1 MIERIDRARNENKN
15 RVGDDDI
22 VLIGKPVVELRLLPQ
37 NVFTRVMAPIVAV
50 IRPFD
55 NDREDGFSFF

>member
-1 MIERIDRARNENKN
+1 MIERIDRARNENQN

-22 VLIGKPVVELRLLPQ
+22 VLIGKPAVELRLLPQ
-37 NVFTRVMAPIVAV
+37 NVLTRIMAPVVSV

-55 NDREDGFSFF
+55 NYREDGFRFF